1 MHPDLERLVRAQEL
15 DRELI
20 DVRARIDRLAPRK
33 QAADNALAQGKRAVA
48 DAEERVKALA
58 LAKRTAEKDAETLVD
73 QERKFQTQLTQVKK
87 NEEYSAL
94 LHEIAGAQKKRSAL
108 ETIVLEKM
116 EEEGRAAESVTL
128 AKASLAAAEREVAE
142 LRKAIAADEATL
154 RAEEGG
160 LAARRD
166 AALAE
171 LPTMLRGRYEKLLVA
186 RKGRAVAM
194 LLGDGCE
201 ACGSHLP
208 PQKAIAVRRG
218 DSVVECPD
226 CGRILVP
233 SPPVAT

>member
-1 MHPDLERLVRAQEL
+1 MHPDLDRLVRAQEL

-33 QAADNALAQGKRAVA
+33 QAADDALAKARRAVA

-58 LAKRTAEKDAETLVD
+58 LAKRTAEKDAETLVE

-116 EEEGRAAESVTL
+116 EEEGRAAEGVAL
-128 AKASLAAAEREVAE
+128 AKASLAGAEREVAE
-142 LRKAIAADEATL
+142 VRQAIAVDEAAL
-154 RAEEGG
+154 RTEEGG

-166 AALAE
+166 AALAQ
-171 LPTMLRGRYEKLLVA
+171 LPPMLRGRYEKLLVA
-186 RKGRAVAM
+186 RKGRAVAK

-233 SPPVAT
+233 STPVAS